1 MAHLLLTNHN
11 HHQIINRGIR
21 KRAVTRTFRIGNYSL
36 LFMMTLFVGIVTLL
50 YLFHFNK
57 FSTKGY
63 YLNYLEAQRQE
74 LVGNNEIHLMRLAEV
89 SSLDYIKNSPKAQ
102 MMVKAPKPLYVSGN
116 TEMAKR

>member
-1 MAHLLLTNHN
+1 MAHLLLTNHS
-11 HHQIINRGIR
+11 HHHIVNRGIR
-21 KRAVTRTFRIGNYSL
+21 KRTVMRTFRVGNYSL
-36 LFMMTLFVGIVTLL
+36 LFMMTLFVGMVTLL

-74 LVGNNEIHLMRLAEV
+74 LVSDNEIHLMRLAEV
-89 SSLDYIKNSPKAQ
+89 SSLDFIKNSSKAQ
-102 MMVKAPKPLYVSGN
+102 TMVKAPKALYVTGN